1 MEMESIFIA
10 ISCICAV
17 VAAFTSLYSNYKIT
31 KRISQK
37 VEDAKTKAVLSFQRE
52 RQESFVY
59 EAQEKLLSTPVRF
72 TESNHLFLSY
82 NGVLHLSNSL
92 RDNSFFQN
100 LGIDPTQLSVKPN
113 KVMCLMPFHERF
125 DKTRNH
131 IQEVCEREGFTFV
144 RSDDQFETGN
154 LLRQIVRHILEAQVI
169 VALLDGKSPNV
180 TYEIGIAN
188 ALGKPVILIAK
199 LSQKNEVPEDLR
211 PERLVLYKTMTDMK
225 KTLRGVLKKLHE
237 NG

>member
-1 MEMESIFIA
+1 MESIFIA
-10 ISCICAV
+10 ISSICAIL
-17 VAAFTSLYSNYKIT
+17 ATSISLLLTYKTT
-31 KRISQK
+31 KHISERI
-37 VEDAKTKAVLSFQRE
+37 EEAKTKAVLSYQRE
-52 RQESFVY
+52 RQENLVY
-59 EAQEKLLSTPVRF
+59 DAQERLLSTPVRF

-82 NGVLHLSNSL
+82 NGSLHLSNAI

-100 LGIDPTQLSVKPN
+100 LGIDSTQLRVKPN

-125 DKTRNH
+125 NKTRNH
-131 IQEVCEREGFTFV
+131 IQDACEKEGFTFV

-199 LSQKNEVPEDLR
+199 MSQKNEIPEDLR
-211 PERLVLYKTMTDMK
+211 PERLVLYKTMVDMK
-225 KTLRGVLKKLHE
+225 KTLRKILKKLHE

>member
-1 MEMESIFIA
+1 MGMESIFIA
-10 ISCICAV
+10 ISCVCAT
-17 VAAFTSLYSNYKIT
+17 VAASISLYYTYKTT
-31 KRISQK
+31 KRISEK
-37 VEDAKTKAVLSFQRE
+37 FEESKIKAVLSFQRE
-52 RQESFVY
+52 RQENFVY

-82 NGVLHLSNSL
+82 NGSLHLSNTL

-100 LGIDPTQLSVKPN
+100 LGLDATQLSVVPN

-125 DKTRNH
+125 DKMRNH
-131 IQEVCEREGFTFV
+131 IQEVCEKEGFTFV

-154 LLRQIVRHILEAQVI
+154 LLRQIVKHILEAQVI

-199 LSQKNEVPEDLR
+199 LSQKNEIPEDLR

-225 KTLRGVLKKLHE
+225 KTLHKVLKKFHE